1 MQRLGQEY
9 MEQIYDLMEK
19 SFPLDEY
26 RTYEEQKSLFSRKE
40 YNVYGLV
47 NRSHSGEKGGLQAF
61 IALWEFEEFSFI
73 EHFAVHPACR
83 NTGMGAE
90 ILQKVLPGL
99 SDPVCLEV
107 ELPQNEL
114 AVRRIGFYQRNGFR
128 LNDYPYQQPSISKG
142 RNPIPL
148 SIMTWERSITEE
160 QFRTIRDRLYRA
172 VYGV

>member
-47 NRSHSGEKGGLQAF
+47 NRSHRGEKGGLQAF

-99 SDPVCLEV
+99 SGPVCLEV

-172 VYGV
+172 VYGG